1 MTSPKSW
8 PPNSN
13 RYLNSGVGK
22 GEVERFERQ
31 RIGLVLFFE
40 IRIAD
45 FVPAGERAYYAGFVV
60 NNAGTFPNVATSIIK
75 ENGQWK

>member
-1 MTSPKSW
+1 
-8 PPNSN
+8 
-13 RYLNSGVGK
+13 
-22 GEVERFERQ
+22 VERFERQ